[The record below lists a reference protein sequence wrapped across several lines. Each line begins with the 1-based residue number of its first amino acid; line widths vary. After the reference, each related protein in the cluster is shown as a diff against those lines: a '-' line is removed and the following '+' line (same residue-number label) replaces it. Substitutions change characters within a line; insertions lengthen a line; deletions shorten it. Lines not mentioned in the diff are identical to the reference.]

1 MKDTILPDIL
11 SAGVDTTANAAAF
24 ALYCIATNPDK
35 QKILREEIMKTMNSE
50 EEFTGKVC
58 IKQRN
63 LNQHESFLCVFI
75 K

>member
-11 SAGVDTTANAAAF
+11 SAGVDTTSNAAAF

-35 QKILREEIMKTMNSE
+35 QEILREEINKTMNSE
-50 EEFTGKVC
+50 EEFTGKVR
-58 IKQRN
+58 IKHHN
-63 LNQHESFLCVFI
+63 LNQDESFLCAFI